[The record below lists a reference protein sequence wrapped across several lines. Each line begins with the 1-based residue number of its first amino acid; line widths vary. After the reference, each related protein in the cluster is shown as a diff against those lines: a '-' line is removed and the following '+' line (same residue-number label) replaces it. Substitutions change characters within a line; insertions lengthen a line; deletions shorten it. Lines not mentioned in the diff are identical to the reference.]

1 MYTSIILQKAS
12 NYFFYDN
19 KLKLPIVLFAI
30 AVERLMKQHLF
41 ETDEVLVLDKNNK
54 VEHLVRFRRIHSRL
68 GKASYRQK
76 VEALKE
82 KRENFKTITFDELIS
97 RYDAFFDLQDERIK
111 ALRRLGN
118 LRNNVVHF
126 HDYYIN
132 TTEESL
138 FMLTEI
144 IPFIREIVA
153 ELKDTDRYDQI
164 FSEEQIEHLQ
174 RREAELT
181 AIQADELRQ
190 KIESKRQGYSEM
202 NPDEIKGKRQN
213 RIRDFNEDREIFKE
227 ELNCPAC
234 ENSTFHIL
242 KLFDEELEEP
252 TFFYKGICL
261 ICHLELTEDEL
272 KSMNLLEVTN

>member
-1 MYTSIILQKAS
+1 MHTSIILQEAL
-12 NYFFYDN
+12 NYFFNDD
-19 KLKLPIVLFAI
+19 KLELSIVLFAI

-97 RYDAFFDLQDERIK
+97 RYDAFFDLQVERIK

-153 ELKDTDRYDQI
+153 ELKDTDRYDEI
-164 FSEEQIEHLQ
+164 FKEKKIEQLQ
-174 RREAELT
+174 HREAELT
-181 AIQADELRQ
+181 ELQADELKQ
-190 KIESKRQGYSEM
+190 KIESKKHDYSEM
-202 NPDEIKGKRQN
+202 NPDEIEANRQN
-213 RIRDFNEDREIFKE
+213 RIRDFHEDREIFKE
-227 ELNCPAC
+227 DLNCPAC

-242 KLFDEELEEP
+242 ILFDEELEEP

-272 KSMNLLEVTN
+272 KNMNLLGVT

>member
-1 MYTSIILQKAS
+1 MHTSIILQEAL
-12 NYFFYDN
+12 NYFFNDD
-19 KLKLPIVLFAI
+19 KLELSIVLFAI

-97 RYDAFFDLQDERIK
+97 RYDAFFDLQVERIK

-153 ELKDTDRYDQI
+153 ELKDTDRYDEI
-164 FSEEQIEHLQ
+164 FKEEKIEQLQ
-174 RREAELT
+174 HREAELT
-181 AIQADELRQ
+181 ELQADELKQ
-190 KIESKRQGYSEM
+190 KIESKKHDYSEM
-202 NPDEIKGKRQN
+202 NPDEIEANRQN
-213 RIRDFNEDREIFKE
+213 RIRDFHEDREIFKE
-227 ELNCPAC
+227 DLNCPAC

-242 KLFDEELEEP
+242 ILFDEELEEP

-272 KSMNLLEVTN
+272 KNMNLLGVT